1 LVGGLLNIIRVFAP
15 GSYNSLYILRYSLEP
30 FLGREKM
37 SSEFFAIILMLGVLG
52 IVTIAWRIRAECD
65 KNKVVP
71 TRKPGLS
78 EAGKRRQMQAT
89 IDRLERRQAEVSRKL
104 DQVLTA
110 KPKAVKKAAPKT
122 TKTRTRKTASKAKT
136 KK

>member
-1 LVGGLLNIIRVFAP
+1 
-15 GSYNSLYILRYSLEP
+15 
-30 FLGREKM
+30 M

-89 IDRLERRQAEVSRKL
+89 INRLERRQVEVSKKL
-104 DQVLTA
+104 DQVLA
-110 KPKAVKKAAPKT
+110 ARPKAVKKAAPKT
-122 TKTRTRKTASKAKT
+122 TKTRKTASKAKT

>member
-1 LVGGLLNIIRVFAP
+1 
-15 GSYNSLYILRYSLEP
+15 
-30 FLGREKM
+30 M
-37 SSEFFAIILMLGVLG
+37 SSDFFAIIIMLGVLG
-52 IVTIAWRIRAECD
+52 IVIIAWRIRAESD
-65 KNKVVP
+65 KNTVGP
-71 TRKPGLS
+71 TRKPDLS

-104 DQVLTA
+104 DQVLAA

-122 TKTRTRKTASKAKT
+122 TKTRKAASKAKT